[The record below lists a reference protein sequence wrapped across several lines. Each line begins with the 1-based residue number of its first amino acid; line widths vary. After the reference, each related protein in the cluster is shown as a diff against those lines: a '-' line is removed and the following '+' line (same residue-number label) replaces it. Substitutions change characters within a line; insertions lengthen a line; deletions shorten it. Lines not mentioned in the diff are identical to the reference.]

1 MVNTIAV
8 PHTGLKKKQGA
19 LRHLLGR
26 VPMHVWF
33 IVPVQ
38 AILLFLLIVPSLL
51 SIWLSLVSWQPTFG
65 IGILHAKFI
74 GLKNYIELFTDT
86 RFLWAFLRTFIVT
99 AVCVCAE
106 FLIGLGLALLVYK
119 PVPLRSFFTL
129 ALILPMMFPPLV
141 VGNNFYMLFFAQG
154 PVNAVI
160 SAIIGKPFRLD
171 WLCSPTWAIYPV
183 MLAEIWQWTPLMFL
197 IMLAGLRGLPPNQL
211 RAAEVLGASA
221 WQVFWRIKIPQM
233 VPIILIGFVI
243 RMMEILKLFDLPFI
257 MTKGGPGTA
266 TETISMFMYK
276 IGLSDFR
283 VSYISACA
291 WVVLIA
297 SVFLFVRL
305 LKPIFYKVE
314 EFQEKTGEAR

>member
-1 MVNTIAV
+1 MVDTIAV
-8 PHTGLKKKQGA
+8 PHSGLEKKQGA
-19 LRHLLGR
+19 LKHLLGS

-106 FLIGLGLALLVYK
+106 SLIGLGLALLVYK
-119 PVPLRSFFTL
+119 PVPLRRFFTL

-314 EFQEKTGEAR
+314 EFQEKIGEAR

>member
-1 MVNTIAV
+1 MGNTVSLA
-8 PHTGLKKKQGA
+8 HTGLEKKQGA
-19 LRHLLGR
+19 LRPFLGR
-26 VPMHVWF
+26 VPLHVWF

-74 GLKNYIELFTDT
+74 GLNNYIELFTDV

-99 AVCVCAE
+99 VVCVCAE

-119 PVPLRSFFTL
+119 PVPLRRFFIL

-141 VGNNFYMLFFAQG
+141 VGNNFYMLFFAEG
-154 PVNAVI
+154 PVNAII

-171 WLCSPTWAIYPV
+171 WLCNPTWAIYPV

-197 IMLAGLRGLPPNQL
+197 IMIAGLRGLPPNQL

-221 WQVFWRIKIPQM
+221 WQIFWRVKIPQM

-266 TETISMFMYK
+266 TETISIFMNK
-276 IGLSDFR
+276 VGLTDYR

-291 WVVLIA
+291 WIVLIA
-297 SVFLFVRL
+297 SVYLFVRL
-305 LKPIFYKVE
+305 LKPILYKVE
-314 EFQEKTGEAR
+314 EFQEKIREAR

>member
-1 MVNTIAV
+1 MSNTIALA
-8 PHTGLKKKQGA
+8 HSGLEKKQGP
-19 LRHLLGR
+19 LRRLLGK
-26 VPMHVWF
+26 VPLHVWF

-38 AILLFLLIVPSLL
+38 AILLFLLIVPTLL

-65 IGILHAKFI
+65 IGILEAKFI
-74 GLKNYIELFTDT
+74 GLKNYLELFTDA
-86 RFLWAFLRTFIVT
+86 RFLWAFFRTFIVT
-99 AVCVCAE
+99 IVCVSAE

-119 PVPLRSFFTL
+119 PTPFRKFFIL

-141 VGNNFYMLFFAQG
+141 VGNTFYMLFFAEG
-154 PVNAVI
+154 PVNAII
-160 SAIIGKPFRLD
+160 SAIIGRPFRMD
-171 WLCSPTWAIYPV
+171 WLVSPTWAIYPV

-197 IMLAGLRGLPPNQL
+197 IMMAGLRGLPPNQL

-221 WQVFWRIKIPQM
+221 WQIFWRIKIPQM

-266 TETISMFMYK
+266 TETLNMFMYK
-276 IGLSDFR
+276 IGLTDYR

-291 WVVLIA
+291 WIVLIA
-297 SVFLFVRL
+297 SVYLFIRL
-305 LKPIFYKVE
+305 LKPILYKVE
-314 EFQEKTGEAR
+314 EFEEKIGKAK